1 MNSYQASA
9 SSVSNVD
16 ERIRMK
22 SYNHLF
28 EEFNSKENARKAIH
42 TSSKGK
48 RMRRDVQ
55 RYLDAGP
62 DVIQNVQAYARSFKN
77 KPHEPV
83 EIYDGIKRKKR
94 KIIVPRYSEQIIHH
108 MAVAVLQ
115 PIFERGMYEHSY
127 ASIPG
132 RGAHKGKKHIEKW
145 IRHDPKNCKYIL
157 KMDIHKFFDSI
168 PHDILLKKL
177 KAIIHD
183 ERFFLVLKEIISVTD
198 EGLPLGFY
206 TSQWLANWYLQS
218 LDHYIKEELRAAH
231 YVRYMDDMV
240 VFGSNKRK
248 LHKIRKNIDDYLRQ
262 ELGLRLKENWQVY
275 RFDYTDQNGRQRG
288 RDLDYMGFRFY
299 RNRTTIR
306 RSIMLKATRKAK
318 RVAAKSKPTI
328 YDIRQTLSYMG
339 WISCTD
345 TYQMFKERIAP
356 HVNVK
361 KFKRRVSQY
370 DRRKGEKNGMV

>member
-1 MNSYQASA
+1 
-9 SSVSNVD
+9 
-16 ERIRMK
+16 MK

-28 EEFNSKENARKAIH
+28 EEFISEENVRKAIY

-62 DVIQNVQAYARSFKN
+62 DVMQSVQAYARSFKN

-115 PIFERGMYEHSY
+115 PIFEHGMYEHTY

-132 RGAHKGKKHIEKW
+132 RGAHKGKRHIEKW

-183 ERFFLVLKEIISVTD
+183 ERFFAILKEIISVTD

-218 LDHYIKEELRAAH
+218 LDHYIKEELHAAH
-231 YVRYMDDMV
+231 YMRYMDDMI

-248 LHKIRKNIDDYLRQ
+248 LHKIRKDIDDYLRQ
-262 ELGLRLKENWQVY
+262 KLGLRLKDNWQVY
-275 RFDYTDQNGRQRG
+275 RFDYTDQKGHRRG

-318 RVAAKSKPTI
+318 RVAAKQKPTI

-345 TYQMFKERIAP
+345 TYGMFRERIAP

-361 KFKRRVSQY
+361 KFKRRISQY